1 MQFERELAVARR
13 AAELA
18 AEIIESYCGGERDLR
33 QREKS
38 WDSPVTA
45 ADLEANEAI
54 ERHLREAF
62 PDDTILSEET
72 VDTCRRQGVERLWI
86 VDPLDGTKELIAGI
100 PEFAV
105 SVGLVVSG
113 EPVVGCVYQP
123 RTHECFW
130 GAKEAGAFLDGQRIG
145 VSKVDRLSDATMLA
159 SRTETSRGQVKP
171 YSELFGRIEPTG
183 SAALKLAHLACA
195 RGDLWL
201 STAPK
206 NEWDVCAGDILVRE
220 AGGRYVDFDGKPRI
234 YNQSDTLISAGMA
247 AGNPALLDSF
257 FARERERAAQ

>member
-13 AAELA
+13 AATLA
-18 AEIIESYCGGERDLR
+18 AEIIESYWGGERDLR

-38 WDSPVTA
+38 RDGPVTA

-54 ERHLREAF
+54 DRHLREAF

-72 VDTCRRQGVERLWI
+72 VATFRRQGVERLWI

-123 RTHECFW
+123 HTRECFW

-145 VSKVDRLSDATMLA
+145 VSKVPRLSDATMLA

-195 RGDLWL
+195 RGDLWI

-206 NEWDVCAGDILVRE
+206 NEWDVCAGDLILRA
-220 AGGRYVDFDGKPRI
+220 AGGTMITLGAGVRTD
-234 YNQSDTLISAGMA
+234 NQEQLLLEPPIVAGSPKLVSEFEKWSA
-247 AGNPALLDSF
+247 
-257 FARERERAAQ
+257 

>member
-105 SVGLVVSG
+105 SVGFVVSG

-195 RGDLWL
+195 RGDLWI

-206 NEWDVCAGDILVRE
+206 NEWDVCAGDLILRE
-220 AGGRYVDFDGKPRI
+220 AGGTMITLGAGVRT
-234 YNQSDTLISAGMA
+234 YNQEKLLLEPPIVAGSPKLVGEFEKWSA
-247 AGNPALLDSF
+247 
-257 FARERERAAQ
+257 

>member
-13 AAELA
+13 AATLA

-38 WDSPVTA
+38 RDSPVTA

-62 PDDTILSEET
+62 PGDTILSEET
-72 VDTCRRQGVERLWI
+72 VATCRRQGVERLWI

-123 RTHECFW
+123 HTRECFW

-145 VSKVDRLSDATMLA
+145 VSEVQRLSDATMLA

-183 SAALKLAHLACA
+183 SAALKLARLACA
-195 RGDLWL
+195 RGDLWI

-206 NEWDVCAGDILVRE
+206 NEWDVCAGDLILRE
-220 AGGRYVDFDGKPRI
+220 AGGTMITLGAGVRT
-234 YNQSDTLISAGMA
+234 YNQEKLLLEPPIVAGSPKLVSEFEKWSA
-247 AGNPALLDSF
+247 
-257 FARERERAAQ
+257 